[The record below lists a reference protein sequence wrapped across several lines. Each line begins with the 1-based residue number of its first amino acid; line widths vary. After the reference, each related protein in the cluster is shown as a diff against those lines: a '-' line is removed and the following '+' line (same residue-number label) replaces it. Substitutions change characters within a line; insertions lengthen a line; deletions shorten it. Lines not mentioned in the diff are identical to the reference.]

1 VAAEPLLSLRPA
13 GAQSESRSEEADLVA
28 RAQGGD
34 ERALEALVRL
44 AAPGVLSAARAITRD
59 PALAEDAAQEAFLR
73 TFRALQ
79 RFRPEGSFRAWVRT
93 IAIRTAID
101 LLRRRKPETS
111 ISEFASPVARETSR
125 NDADL
130 PVSALVALA
139 LVDREI
145 LIAREIEGAADLE
158 IARRLGLSVT
168 ALRVRVHRA
177 RRMLRAVFQEEP
189 R

>member
-34 ERALEALVRL
+34 ERALA
-44 AAPGVLSAARAITRD
+44 
-59 PALAEDAAQEAFLR
+59 
-73 TFRALQ
+73 
-79 RFRPEGSFRAWVRT
+79 
-93 IAIRTAID
+93 
-101 LLRRRKPETS
+101 
-111 ISEFASPVARETSR
+111 SR

-130 PVSALVALA
+130 LVSALAALA

>member
-1 VAAEPLLSLRPA
+1 MAAGRLLSLRPA
-13 GAQSESRSEEADLVA
+13 TAPSASRSEEADLVA

-34 ERALEALVRL
+34 ERALEALVWL
-44 AAPGVLSAARAITRD
+44 AAPGVLSAAGAITRD

-73 TFRALQ
+73 AFRALP

-93 IAIRTAID
+93 IAARTAID

-111 ISEFASPVARETSR
+111 ISEFAPPLARETSR
-125 NDADL
+125 DDADL
-130 PVSALVALA
+130 LVSALAALA
-139 LVDREI
+139 PIDREI
-145 LIAREIEGAADLE
+145 LIAREVEGAADLE

-177 RRMLRAVFQEEP
+177 RRMLRAVFQEEL

>member
-1 VAAEPLLSLRPA
+1 MAAEPLLSLRPE
-13 GAQSESRSEEADLVA
+13 GAPSEFRDESDLVA
-28 RAQGGD
+28 RAQSGD

-44 AAPGVLSAARAITRD
+44 AAPDVLSAAKAITRD
-59 PALAEDAAQEAFLR
+59 PGLAEDAAQEAFLR
-73 TFRALQ
+73 VFLALPH
-79 RFRPEGSFRAWVRT
+79 FRPEGSFRAWVRT
-93 IAIRTAID
+93 IAARTAID

-111 ISEFASPVARETSR
+111 ISEVVQPVARETSR
-125 NDADL
+125 DDADL
-130 PVSALVALA
+130 LLSALAALA
-139 LVDREI
+139 PIDREI

-177 RRMLRAVFQEEP
+177 RRMLRAVFLEES